1 CRITSFYDAKQ
12 TTKDSL
18 MFHTQTILYHE
29 VAEGVIQPLPF
40 ILQRRNLL
48 NGNMGD
54 SSNLH
59 LFMSLTGDYFYV
71 PFLLECP
78 QTNEKC
84 LKKLTNIVLENIDLY
99 GQDSVYVIR
108 FDWKHPNM
116 VKLPK
121 GIVRARKAN
130 LFRERLIIRI
140 SDFAIL
146 QEEHI
151 IHFKETKFQPA
162 FEFGIPALRRMQRS
176 RLIRTYRPYQGTWYP
191 AYISARLEGE
201 LKLPTK
207 SEVQPYVYELELS
220 TLSIDPT
227 GDALPAGTYWGALNN
242 VPYRPAFWRQ
252 FDSRQR

>member
-29 VAEGVIQPLPF
+29 VAEGVPARDPW

-48 NGNMGD
+48 VANPYD
-54 SSNLH
+54 SSDLY
-59 LFMSLTGDYFYV
+59 LFMRGLSNIYARPLI
-71 PFLLECP
+71 LNCP
-78 QTNEKC
+78 SINANC
-84 LKKLTNIVLENIDLY
+84 LKKLKDITLEAITLY
-99 GQDSVYVIR
+99 EGDRVYVIR
-108 FDWKHPNM
+108 YDWKHPNNPRQWIGFAG
-116 VKLPK
+116 KKNLSR
-121 GIVRARKAN
+121 VR
-130 LFRERLIIRI
+130 LYIRA

-146 QEEHI
+146 RDEHMM
-151 IHFKETKFQPA
+151 HFSGKNFRIPYDPA
-162 FEFGIPALRRMQRS
+162 GNNTYHERLKLH

-201 LKLPTK
+201 LKLPIK

-227 GDALPAGTYWGALNN
+227 GDALPAGTYWGALNS